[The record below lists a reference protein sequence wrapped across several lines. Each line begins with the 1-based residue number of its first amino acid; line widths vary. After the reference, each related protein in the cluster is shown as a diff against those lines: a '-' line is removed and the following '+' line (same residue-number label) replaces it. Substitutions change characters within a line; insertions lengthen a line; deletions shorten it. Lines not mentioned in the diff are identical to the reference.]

1 MAMPFVAEKDP
12 AAVLDYQFNWAE
24 WLAGDTIAASTWT
37 AEDGLTV
44 EDDDFTSVLTTVWL
58 SGGAVGLTYAVT
70 NRITTAGGRTDERT
84 LSIVV
89 AEK

>member
-24 WLAGDTIAASTWT
+24 WLAGDTISASTWT
-37 AEDGLTV
+37 AEEGLTV

-58 SGGAVGLTYAVT
+58 SGGAVGITYAVT
-70 NRITTAGGRTDERT
+70 NRIVTAGGRTDERT
-84 LSIVV
+84 LRLVMV
-89 AEK
+89 EK

>member
-24 WLAGDTIAASTWT
+24 WLAEDTIAASTWT
-37 AEDGLTV
+37 ADDGLTV
-44 EDDDFTSVLTTVWL
+44 ASSAFTNVLTTVWL

-70 NRITTAGGRTDERT
+70 NHITTAGGRTDERT
-84 LSIVV
+84 LRIEVIDR
-89 AEK
+89 